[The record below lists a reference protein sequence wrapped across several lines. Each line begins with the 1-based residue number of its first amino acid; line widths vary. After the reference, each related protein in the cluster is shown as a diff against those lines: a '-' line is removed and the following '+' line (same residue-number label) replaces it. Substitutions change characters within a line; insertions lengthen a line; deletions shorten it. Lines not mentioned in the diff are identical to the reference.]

1 MAKSIL
7 QSDKECYL
15 CRKRYNLRTTRGL
28 EEHHILFG
36 RGRRELSERYGLKVW
51 LCHNHH
57 NEPPLGVHFD
67 PAARRELEQAA
78 QFAFDDLHGPG
89 SFAKVFGEE
98 IWFFAIQKNCI
109 RRIPMP
115 QIVNKKSVLE
125 MAMGAIAEITDY
137 EVERVV
143 ANIMDPNTAATAK
156 RKITITLTFAP
167 DDYRQQI
174 GMDAQAKT
182 TLAPIQPVRTSLCIT
197 KARDGSLLL
206 AEMTPQVPGQVDMD
220 GDETPMPAM
229 ARVGRAGY

>member
-1 MAKSIL
+1 
-7 QSDKECYL
+7 
-15 CRKRYNLRTTRGL
+15 
-28 EEHHILFG
+28 
-36 RGRRELSERYGLKVW
+36 
-51 LCHNHH
+51 
-57 NEPPLGVHFD
+57 
-67 PAARRELEQAA
+67 
-78 QFAFDDLHGPG
+78 
-89 SFAKVFGEE
+89 
-98 IWFFAIQKNCI
+98 
-109 RRIPMP
+109 MP

-125 MAMGAIAEITDY
+125 MAMGAIAETTDY

-220 GDETPMPAM
+220 GAWKLEAKRNIAAYLGEKLADLIESGNVVVMI
-229 ARVGRAGY
+229 

>member
-1 MAKSIL
+1 
-7 QSDKECYL
+7 
-15 CRKRYNLRTTRGL
+15 
-28 EEHHILFG
+28 
-36 RGRRELSERYGLKVW
+36 
-51 LCHNHH
+51 
-57 NEPPLGVHFD
+57 
-67 PAARRELEQAA
+67 
-78 QFAFDDLHGPG
+78 
-89 SFAKVFGEE
+89 
-98 IWFFAIQKNCI
+98 
-109 RRIPMP
+109 MP

-143 ANIMDPNTAATAK
+143 ANIMDPNTNATAK

-220 GDETPMPAM
+220 GDESPRT
-229 ARVGRAGY
+229 GYGPRRPCRILTQKGQGNGKQLFERRY

>member
-1 MAKSIL
+1 
-7 QSDKECYL
+7 
-15 CRKRYNLRTTRGL
+15 
-28 EEHHILFG
+28 
-36 RGRRELSERYGLKVW
+36 
-51 LCHNHH
+51 
-57 NEPPLGVHFD
+57 
-67 PAARRELEQAA
+67 
-78 QFAFDDLHGPG
+78 
-89 SFAKVFGEE
+89 
-98 IWFFAIQKNCI
+98 
-109 RRIPMP
+109 MP

-143 ANIMDPNTAATAK
+143 ANIMDPNTNATAK

-206 AEMTPQVPGQVDMD
+206 AEMTPQVPGQVDMPW
-220 GDETPMPAM
+220 TATASAASCAARWRCRMPSAAPRPT
-229 ARVGRAGY
+229 ARPGTLTRCWIPRWPGWMSRTTA

>member
-1 MAKSIL
+1 
-7 QSDKECYL
+7 
-15 CRKRYNLRTTRGL
+15 
-28 EEHHILFG
+28 
-36 RGRRELSERYGLKVW
+36 
-51 LCHNHH
+51 
-57 NEPPLGVHFD
+57 
-67 PAARRELEQAA
+67 
-78 QFAFDDLHGPG
+78 
-89 SFAKVFGEE
+89 
-98 IWFFAIQKNCI
+98 
-109 RRIPMP
+109 MP

-143 ANIMDPNTAATAK
+143 ANIMDPNTNATAK

-197 KARDGSLLL
+197 KAR
-206 AEMTPQVPGQVDMD
+206 EMTPQVPGQVDMD

>member
-1 MAKSIL
+1 MNEQNQRDSIMSMA
-7 QSDKECYL
+7 
-15 CRKRYNLRTTRGL
+15 RGAF
-28 EEHHILFG
+28 EE
-36 RGRRELSERYGLKVW
+36 RV
-51 LCHNHH
+51 
-57 NEPPLGVHFD
+57 
-67 PAARRELEQAA
+67 
-78 QFAFDDLHGPG
+78 
-89 SFAKVFGEE
+89 
-98 IWFFAIQKNCI
+98 
-109 RRIPMP
+109 
-115 QIVNKKSVLE
+115 
-125 MAMGAIAEITDY
+125 DY
-137 EVERVV
+137 EMDKVIQ
-143 ANIMDPNTAATAK
+143 NILDPNTKATAK

>member
-1 MAKSIL
+1 
-7 QSDKECYL
+7 
-15 CRKRYNLRTTRGL
+15 
-28 EEHHILFG
+28 
-36 RGRRELSERYGLKVW
+36 
-51 LCHNHH
+51 
-57 NEPPLGVHFD
+57 
-67 PAARRELEQAA
+67 
-78 QFAFDDLHGPG
+78 
-89 SFAKVFGEE
+89 
-98 IWFFAIQKNCI
+98 
-109 RRIPMP
+109 MP

-143 ANIMDPNTAATAK
+143 ANIMDPN
-156 RKITITLTFAP
+156 TLTFAP